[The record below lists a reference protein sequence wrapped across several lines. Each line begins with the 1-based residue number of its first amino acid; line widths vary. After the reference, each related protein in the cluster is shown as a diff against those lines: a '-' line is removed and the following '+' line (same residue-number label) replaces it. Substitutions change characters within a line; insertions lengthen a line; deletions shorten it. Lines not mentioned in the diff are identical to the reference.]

1 MPRESKANLTKR
13 ARRIGA
19 ALNQAYPNATC
30 SLDHRSPLQLL
41 VATILSAQC
50 TDKRVNIVTKDLFRK
65 YKTAVDYAA
74 AAQEDLA
81 EDIRS
86 TGFYRNKA
94 KSIRGAAA
102 RIVADFGGKVPDE
115 MDDLLSLPGVARKTA
130 NVVLGS
136 AFGKNEG
143 VVVDTHVM
151 RLSGRLKLTRHK
163 NNQSD
168 RIEKD
173 LMELIP
179 RNRWSLFAHQLV
191 THGRAVCTARKP
203 DCPHCPLNPLC
214 PSAGKV

>member
-1 MPRESKANLTKR
+1 MPRESKANLVKR
-13 ARRIGA
+13 ATRIVA
-19 ALNQAYPNATC
+19 ALNEAYPDATC

-65 YKTAVDYAA
+65 YKTAADYAG
-74 AAQEDLA
+74 AAQEELA

-102 RIVADFGGKVPDE
+102 RIVAEFGGKVPRE

-136 AFGKNEG
+136 AFGKNDG

-163 NNQSD
+163 NNQGD
-168 RIEKD
+168 RIERD
-173 LMELIP
+173 LMKLIP
-179 RNRWSLFAHQLV
+179 RDTWSLFSHQLV
-191 THGRAVCTARKP
+191 YHGRAVCTARKP
-203 DCPHCPLNPLC
+203 DCPHCPLREFC
-214 PSAGKV
+214 PSAGTV

>member
-1 MPRESKANLTKR
+1 MPRESKANLKKR
-13 ARRIGA
+13 ATRIVA
-19 ALNQAYPNATC
+19 ALNEAYPDATC
-30 SLDHRSPLQLL
+30 SLDHRGPLQLL

-65 YKTAVDYAA
+65 YKTAADYAA

-81 EDIRS
+81 EDIHS

-94 KSIRGAAA
+94 RSIRGAAA
-102 RIVADFGGKVPDE
+102 RIVEAFGGKVPRE

-136 AFGKNEG
+136 AFGKNDG

-151 RLSGRLKLTRHK
+151 RLSQRLKLTRHK
-163 NNQSD
+163 NNQGD

-173 LMELIP
+173 LMELVP
-179 RNRWSLFAHQLV
+179 RDGWSLFSHQLV
-191 THGRAVCTARKP
+191 HHGRAVCTARKP
-203 DCPHCPLNPLC
+203 DCPPCPLNALC